1 VSPAV
6 RSEPLHQQVAE
17 RLQRS
22 GQRYTPHR
30 RRLVDILAR
39 AGDPLTIPEI
49 MRRQRGL
56 PQSSIYRN
64 LGDLE
69 DAGVV
74 RRVMTEEDFG
84 RYELTEDLTGHHHH
98 LVCSSCGRT
107 TDITLPA
114 EFERSLDA
122 ALDSVATDAD
132 FADVGHRLDLIGTCA
147 ECARK
152 ERARATG

>member
-1 VSPAV
+1 
-6 RSEPLHQQVAE
+6 
-17 RLQRS
+17 
-22 GQRYTPHR
+22 
-30 RRLVDILAR
+30 
-39 AGDPLTIPEI
+39 

-84 RYELTEDLTGHHHH
+84 RYVLTEDLTGHHHH

-114 EFERSLDA
+114 DFERSLDV
-122 ALDSVATDAD
+122 ALDSVARDAD

-147 ECARK
+147 DCARM
-152 ERARATG
+152 ARGTPG